1 MNHLHGETSPYLLQ
15 HADNPVDWYPWS
27 EEAFARAKRENK
39 PVFLSIGYS
48 TCHCATSWPARASRM
63 RKPPAC
69 STLILSPSRWIG
81 EERPDID
88 SVYMA
93 VCQAFTGSGGWP
105 TSLFLTPDQKPFF
118 AGTYFPPR
126 ARHGLIGFRD
136 LLRTIARQWADNRPA
151 LLHSAEDALAQ
162 LSSAMPPA
170 GEAAPHSDL
179 PERAVGWFSA
189 AYDEEY
195 GGFGDAPKFPTPH
208 NLLFLLAYSK
218 LKAHDRTLRMA
229 ETTLTQ
235 MRRGGIFDQ
244 IGYGFSRYS
253 TDRYFLAPH
262 FEKMLYDNALLIL
275 AYAAAYAATGS
286 AAHLDTA
293 EKTADYVLREMTSPA
308 GRVLRGSGRRQRRR
322 GGAVLPVPLRRTSHL
337 AGRRKRAGVQ
347 RVLRHHAAGE
357 LRRGQHPQPP
367 APDRPRRRFRRRA
380 AGRAHLPPG
389 AGLPS
394 FGR

>member
-48 TCHCATSWPARASRM
+48 TCHWCHVMARESFEDEETARLLNAHFIAVKVD
-63 RKPPAC
+63 R
-69 STLILSPSRWIG
+69 

-235 MRRGGIFDQ
+235 MRRV
-244 IGYGFSRYS
+244 FSR
-253 TDRYFLAPH
+253 A
-262 FEKMLYDNALLIL
+262 AL
-275 AYAAAYAATGS
+275 
-286 AAHLDTA
+286 
-293 EKTADYVLREMTSPA
+293 
-308 GRVLRGSGRRQRRR
+308 
-322 GGAVLPVPLRRTSHL
+322 
-337 AGRRKRAGVQ
+337 
-347 RVLRHHAAGE
+347 
-357 LRRGQHPQPP
+357 
-367 APDRPRRRFRRRA
+367 
-380 AGRAHLPPG
+380 
-389 AGLPS
+389 
-394 FGR
+394 